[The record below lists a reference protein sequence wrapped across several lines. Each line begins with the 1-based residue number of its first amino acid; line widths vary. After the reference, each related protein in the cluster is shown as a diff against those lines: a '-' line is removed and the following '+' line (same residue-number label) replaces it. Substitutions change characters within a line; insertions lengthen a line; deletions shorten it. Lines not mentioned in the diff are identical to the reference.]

1 MVGDEPEHAVAHRR
15 QLLVRGPAVRR
26 AGDLAGLHLLAQ
38 AGHPDLEELVEVARE
53 DGQELHPFEQRI
65 ALVAR
70 FVEHAGVELEPGQLA
85 VEVGERDFRAAR
97 ATGSRGDRGAGGCAR
112 IDRGHRGWLG
122 LRNGADTR
130 VWPGRRG

>member
-1 MVGDEPEHAVAHRR
+1 M
-15 QLLVRGPAVRR
+15 L
-26 AGDLAGLHLLAQ
+26 GLHLLAQ

-70 FVEHAGVELEPGQLA
+70 LVEDAGVELEPGQLA
-85 VEVGERDFRAAR
+85 VQVGEGDLRAAG
-97 ATGSRGDRGAGGCAR
+97 ATGTRGDRGAGGCAGF
-112 IDRGHRGWLG
+112 DRGHRGWSG